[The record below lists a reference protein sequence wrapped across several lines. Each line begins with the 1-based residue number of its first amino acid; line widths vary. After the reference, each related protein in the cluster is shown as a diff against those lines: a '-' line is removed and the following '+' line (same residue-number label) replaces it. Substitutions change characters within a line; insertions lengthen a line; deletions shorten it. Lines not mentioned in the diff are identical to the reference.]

1 MRSVLIILNPRAG
14 IKKGVRQLNKIQKIL
29 EKGDCKVTV
38 HETTARG
45 DATAFAKEHAGE
57 YDIVT
62 SIGGD
67 GTLNEV
73 ISGLRSS
80 DANAVLAHIPAGST
94 NDFAA
99 SLNLPTNLRRA
110 AKNVVK
116 GVARPLDVG
125 TFNGRDFVYIA
136 SCGAFSK
143 ASYATSQDVKN
154 VIGHLA
160 YLIEGIKELSDIHPV
175 HLRVETDGATYEDDY
190 IFAAFCNS
198 TSCGGVLKLK
208 RSRVDMSDGLHE
220 MLLVRM
226 PKTMKE
232 LGAFS
237 ELIKIADLGRA
248 AFSLAIQQYND
259 PLVTLC
265 SAAKF
270 HITAPAD
277 NPWTL
282 DGEYQEGAEEILIQ
296 NRPAA
301 IRIILPKKEKKPKKS
316 R

>member
-1 MRSVLIILNPRAG
+1 MRSVLLILNPRAG
-14 IKKGVRQLNKIQKIL
+14 MKKGTRQLNKIKKIL
-29 EKGDCKVTV
+29 EKADCAVTV

-45 DATAFAKEHAGE
+45 DATAFAKEHAGD
-57 YDIVT
+57 YDVVV

-73 ISGLRSS
+73 ISGVRASGA
-80 DANAVLAHIPAGST
+80 DVMLAHIPAGST
-94 NDFAA
+94 NDFAV
-99 SLNLPTNLRRA
+99 SLNLPVSLRRA

-116 GVARPLDVG
+116 GVARPLDIG
-125 TFNGRDFVYIA
+125 SFNGRDFVYIA

-160 YLIEGIKELSDIHPV
+160 YLIEGIKELSDLHPV
-175 HLRVETDGATYEDDY
+175 HLRVETDGAIYEDDY

-226 PKTMKE
+226 PKSMNE

-237 ELIKIADLGRA
+237 DLVKIANLGRA

-265 SAAKF
+265 SAAEF
-270 HITAPAD
+270 RITAPAD

-282 DGEYQEGAEEILIQ
+282 DGEYQEGAESVCIQ
-296 NRPAA
+296 NKPAA
-301 IRIILPKKEKKPKKS
+301 IRMILPKKEKKPKKP

>member
-14 IKKGVRQLNKIQKIL
+14 TKKGARQLNKIKKIL
-29 EKGDCKVTV
+29 EKADFSVTV
-38 HETTARG
+38 HETIGRG
-45 DATAFAKEHAGE
+45 DATEYAKEHAAE
-57 YDIVT
+57 FDIVT

-73 ISGLRSS
+73 IAGIRSS
-80 DANAVLAHIPAGST
+80 GANTVLAHIPAGST
-94 NDFAA
+94 NDFAV
-99 SLNLPTNLRRA
+99 SLNLPTRPRRA
-110 AKNVVK
+110 AKNIYK
-116 GVARPLDVG
+116 GIPRDLDVG
-125 TFNGRDFVYIA
+125 SFNGRDFVYIA

-160 YLIEGIKELSDIHPV
+160 YLIEGIKELSDLHPV

-198 TSCGGVLKLK
+198 TSCGGVLKLA
-208 RSRVDMSDGLHE
+208 RSRVDMCDGLHE

-226 PKTMKE
+226 PKTMNE
-232 LGAFS
+232 VGAFS
-237 ELIKIADLGRA
+237 ELVKIANLGRA
-248 AFSLAIQQYND
+248 AFSLAIQHYTD

-265 SAAKF
+265 SAAEF
-270 HITAPAD
+270 RITAPAD
-277 NPWTL
+277 APWTL
-282 DGEYQEGAEEILIQ
+282 DGEYQEGAEEICIR
-296 NRPAA
+296 NEPSA
-301 IRIILPKKEKKPKKS
+301 IKIILPKKEKKPKKS